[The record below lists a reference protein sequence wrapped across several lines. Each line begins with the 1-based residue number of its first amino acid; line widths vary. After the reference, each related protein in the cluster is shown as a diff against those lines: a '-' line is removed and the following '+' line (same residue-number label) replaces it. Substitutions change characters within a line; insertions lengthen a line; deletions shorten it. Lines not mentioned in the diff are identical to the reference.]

1 MRTIECMGRVLGH
14 VLALGALTACGSEPS
29 DGGSS
34 DSPASTT
41 TAATMGPTT
50 QGTASS
56 TDGAPSSTT
65 SPTSSSSSTSP
76 SSGGAGNETTE
87 ATATGNG
94 DSGGTTGGGT
104 TGGVLPALGCNSEL
118 AVSSGTT
125 PEIVSDMVIE
135 YTLDGEPARDHYR
148 VAILMFD
155 GQTTAPEDPSG
166 WSHTEYTPEM
176 VGEAFFNDPDGVA
189 AYMAE
194 ASYGKASFEGT
205 VVGWFDIGSYTG
217 PADEIVLDYETYA
230 AMALDYIDFADYDI
244 TYIVAVTDTDE
255 VLQVGWGLGNSVQG
269 VYPMGVDYM
278 INSWFWNEAG
288 TRAHSSTA
296 LPSTS
301 WAHELSHTLG
311 LTGHAIGLDCGDQIV
326 SAECILAPYAN
337 PFSIMGAYIYGT
349 HQDVRGKLAMNFVD
363 AVQLADVTASGSYGL
378 CPLETTDAQVKGLSI
393 ALPETLM
400 LAESEAVY
408 DRLIIEYRTPVGFD
422 RYLERLSSDFVTEFF
437 PAGPLDD
444 DGISLM
450 LGYANESDSTVLMDV
465 HPDTEFTSSGIKVS
479 GDGGKYADARLRLGE
494 TVTLEVLGLEVT
506 YEGRTMDGGV
516 MVRVTYL

>member
-1 MRTIECMGRVLGH
+1 MRTIQSLGRVLGH
-14 VLALGALTACGSEPS
+14 VLAFSALTACGSEPS

-34 DSPASTT
+34 DSSATT
-41 TAATMGPTT
+41 TGTDTTGPTT
-50 QGTASS
+50 QGA
-56 TDGAPSSTT
+56 ASSTT
-65 SPTSSSSSTSP
+65 SPANTSSS
-76 SSGGAGNETTE
+76 GAV
-87 ATATGNG
+87 ATATNTGSTDAG
-94 DSGGTTGGGT
+94 SGGGGSTGGGT
-104 TGGVLPALGCNSEL
+104 TTRGELPALGCNTEL

-125 PEIVSDMVIE
+125 PQVVSDRVIE

-155 GQTTAPEDPSG
+155 GQTTPPEDASG

-176 VGEAFFNDPDGVA
+176 VGEAFFNDPNGVA

-194 ASYGKASFEGT
+194 ASYGKVSLEGT
-205 VVGWFDIGSYTG
+205 VVGWFDIGAYTA
-217 PADEIVLDYETYA
+217 PVDEIVLDYETYA
-230 AMALDYIDFADYDI
+230 AMALDDIDFADYDI

-255 VLQVGWGLGNSVQG
+255 LLQIGWGLGNSVQG
-269 VYPMGVDYM
+269 VYPMGIDYM

-326 SAECILAPYAN
+326 STECILAPYAN

-363 AVQLADVTASGSYGL
+363 AAQLQEVTASGSYGV
-378 CPLETTDAQVKGLSI
+378 CPLETTDAEVKGLSI
-393 ALPETLM
+393 TLPQTLT
-400 LAESEAVY
+400 LTESEAVY
-408 DRLIIEYRTPVGFD
+408 DRLIIEYRTPIGFD

-437 PAGPLDD
+437 PAGPLDH

-506 YEGRTMDGGV
+506 YEGRTTDGGV

>member
-1 MRTIECMGRVLGH
+1 MRPIRCLGRVLGH
-14 VLALGALTACGSEPS
+14 VLALGALTACGSEPE
-29 DGGSS
+29 GGGASESS
-34 DSPASTT
+34 STT
-41 TAATMGPTT
+41 APNTMGPTT
-50 QGTASS
+50 QGTGSS
-56 TDGAPSSTT
+56 AGGGASSTT
-65 SPTSSSSSTSP
+65 SSTTA
-76 SSGGAGNETTE
+76 SSGGAVTSV
-87 ATATGNG
+87 AAAASTGG
-94 DSGGTTGGGT
+94 GSSSSGTTGGE
-104 TGGVLPALGCNSEL
+104 LPELGCNSEL
-118 AVSSGTT
+118 AVSSGAT
-125 PEIVSDMVIE
+125 PEVLNDMVIE
-135 YTLDGEPARDHYR
+135 YRLDGEPARDHYR

-155 GQTTAPEDPSG
+155 GQTTPPEDVSG
-166 WSHTEYTPEM
+166 WSHTEYTPAM

-205 VVGWFDIGSYTG
+205 VVGWFDIGAYTG
-217 PADEIVLDYETYA
+217 PVNDIVLNYDTYA
-230 AMALDYIDFADYDI
+230 AMAVDYIDFADYDI
-244 TYIVAVTDTDE
+244 TYIVAITDTEE
-255 VLQVGWGLGNSVQG
+255 VLQVGWGLGNMVQG

-326 SAECILAPYAN
+326 GAECILAPYAN
-337 PFSIMGAYIYGT
+337 PYSIMGAYIYGT

-363 AVQLADVTASGSYGL
+363 AAQLQDVTESGSYGV
-378 CPLETTDAQVKGLSI
+378 CPLETTDTKTKGLSI
-393 ALPETLM
+393 ALPRTLT
-400 LAESEAVY
+400 LVESEAVY
-408 DRLIIEYRTPVGFD
+408 DRLIIEYRTPLGFD
-422 RYLERLSSDFVTEFF
+422 RYLERLSSDFVTEFY

-465 HPDTEFTSSGIKVS
+465 HPDTAFTSSGIKVA

-494 TVTLEVLGLEVT
+494 TVTLDVLGIEVT